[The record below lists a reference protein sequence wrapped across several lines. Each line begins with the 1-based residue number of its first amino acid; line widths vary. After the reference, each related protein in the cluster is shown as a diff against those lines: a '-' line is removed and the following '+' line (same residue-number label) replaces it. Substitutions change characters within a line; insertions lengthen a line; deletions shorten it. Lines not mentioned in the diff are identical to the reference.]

1 MKIQN
6 VKNELDS
13 ILDAIK
19 PMDFIDNDPI
29 SIPKRFSKK
38 QDIEISS
45 FFASIL
51 AWGQRKTIIKN
62 TNKLMGWMGEE
73 PHRFIMDHS
82 DADLKV
88 FESFVHRTF
97 NSTDC
102 LYFIEVLKQ
111 FYLRENSLENYFKG
125 DTVKSRLI
133 NFRNQFFNYDFAPQR
148 TKKHIANP
156 SKNSSAK
163 RLNMFLRWMVRKD
176 EIDFGIWK
184 SIKPAELRCPIDVH
198 VQRAAFHFGLLSRKQ
213 QDWRAVD
220 ELSDSL
226 ILLDPLDPIKYD
238 LALFKWSESR
248 VK

>member
-1 MKIQN
+1 MNLKIQN
-6 VKNELDS
+6 IKNELDGVLET
-13 ILDAIK
+13 INPI
-19 PMDFIDNDPI
+19 DFIENDPI

-38 QDIEISS
+38 QDIEIST
-45 FFASIL
+45 FFAAIL

-133 NFRNQFFNYDFAPQR
+133 NFHNQFF
-148 TKKHIANP
+148 KI
-156 SKNSSAK
+156 
-163 RLNMFLRWMVRKD
+163 
-176 EIDFGIWK
+176 G
-184 SIKPAELRCPIDVH
+184 
-198 VQRAAFHFGLLSRKQ
+198 RASCR
-213 QDWRAVD
+213 
-220 ELSDSL
+220 E
-226 ILLDPLDPIKYD
+226 
-238 LALFKWSESR
+238 R
-248 VK
+248 V

>member
-6 VKNELDS
+6 IKNELDGVLET
-13 ILDAIK
+13 IN
-19 PMDFIDNDPI
+19 PRDFIENDPI

-38 QDIEISS
+38 QDIEISA
-45 FFASIL
+45 FFAAIL
-51 AWGQRKTIIKN
+51 AWGQRKTIINN
-62 TNKLMGWMGEE
+62 TNKLMNWMGEE
-73 PHRFIMDHS
+73 PHRFIMEHS
-82 DADLKV
+82 DKDLKV

-111 FYLRENSLENYFKG
+111 FYLRGNSLENYFKG

-133 NFRNQFFNYDFAPQR
+133 NFHNQFFNYDFAPIR

-184 SIKPAELRCPIDVH
+184 SIKPAELRCPLDVH

-213 QDWRAVD
+213 QDWKAVD

-226 ILLDPLDPIKYD
+226 VLLDPLDPIKYD